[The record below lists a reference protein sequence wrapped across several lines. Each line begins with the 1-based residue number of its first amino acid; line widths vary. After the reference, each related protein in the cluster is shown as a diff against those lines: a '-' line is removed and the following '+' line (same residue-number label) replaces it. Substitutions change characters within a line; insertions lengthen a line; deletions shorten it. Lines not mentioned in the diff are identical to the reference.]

1 MTRLLTAATGN
12 SGGAQPPH
20 RYAVCGLSSRGV
32 SSFVLPLLGLGA
44 DRDNGFKPV
53 ADDLSS
59 HGAVVA
65 VVDPDRDRTVAFNE
79 SLLAAG
85 TGPIAW
91 YPPEA
96 FERMVDETRPD
107 TVIVAAPD
115 HSHVDY
121 ILAALE
127 RGLDVLTEKPMV
139 ATSEQATRVLAAEGH
154 SSGSVRVTHNFRY
167 TPRNIRIKQLLAD
180 GLIGR
185 PLQVLLEYHVDRVHG
200 ASYFLRWN
208 RQRSRSGGLSVH
220 KSTHHLDLVSWWLDR
235 EPVSV
240 YALGGRAYYGARSPH
255 RPYAPDGSPVPNDQ
269 LHDVDPY
276 FLAAQRDGA
285 VLAGPQDRAGRFV
298 LRAPHE
304 YPSEGDV
311 YLYDDEIDIEDHF
324 TALVDYGGAHLAYVI
339 NFSSA
344 WEGYRVTLTGTHGQI
359 EAAQGALP
367 GGESLRFPSAI
378 TYRPLFGEAQT
389 FDLPAMEG
397 GHDGADPLMRR
408 DLFVARSEL
417 SMRLG
422 LAAGAREGAV
432 AVAAGEAVARSIETG
447 RPVVVADLLR
457 ADEGPH

>member
-1 MTRLLTAATGN
+1 
-12 SGGAQPPH
+12 
-20 RYAVCGLSSRGV
+20 
-32 SSFVLPLLGLGA
+32 
-44 DRDNGFKPV
+44 V
-53 ADDLSS
+53 ADELFG
-59 HGAVVA
+59 HAVVA
-65 VVDPDRDRTVAFNE
+65 IVDPDRDRSSAFNE

-85 TGPIAW
+85 THPIAW
-91 YPPEA
+91 YPPDA
-96 FERMVDETRPD
+96 FDRMVDETRPD
-107 TVIVAAPD
+107 AVIVASPD

-121 ILAALE
+121 IVAALD

-139 ATSEQATRVLAAEGH
+139 ATADQAARVLAAEAR

-167 TPRNIRIKQLLAD
+167 TPRNIRIKQLVAD
-180 GLIGR
+180 GAIGR

-240 YALGGRAYYGARSPH
+240 HALGGRAYYGARSPH
-255 RPYAPDGSPVPNDQ
+255 RPYAPDGTPVPNDR
-269 LHDVDPY
+269 LRGVDPY

-285 VLAGPQDRAGRFV
+285 VLAGPNDRTGRFV

-304 YPSEGDV
+304 YPGSGDD
-311 YLYDDEIDIEDHF
+311 YLYDDLIDIEDHF
-324 TALVDYGGAHLAYVI
+324 AALVDYGGAHLAYLI
-339 NFSSA
+339 NFSST

-359 EAAQGALP
+359 EAAHGALP
-367 GGESLRFPSAI
+367 GGESLGFPSAI
-378 TYRPLFGEAQT
+378 RYRPLFGDVQT
-389 FDLPAMEG
+389 FDLETMDG

-417 SMRLG
+417 SLQLG

-432 AVAAGEAVARSIETG
+432 AVAAGEAIARSIETG
-447 RPVVVADLLR
+447 RPVVVADLLCG
-457 ADEGPH
+457 AEGSN